1 MQDYYH
7 KKAKECEAV
16 VTQLQHKIEC
26 MKAEDAHGLQ
36 EQMAKVRRE
45 MANYKAAVAAC
56 KD

>member
-26 MKAEDAHGLQ
+26 MKAEDAHSLQ
-36 EQMAKVRRE
+36 QQMAKVRRE